1 MERRGRDRS
10 AVRRGHLALPRG
22 AAPAVLPQTPGL
34 PVSTASLRPCRPR
47 LRQHITYE
55 RGRCRGAGGRGLHQR
70 RTTACGVGCS
80 SSKIPRPFL
89 SPRLLPIPVRGPALL
104 SAHSS
109 FFLAN
114 SHSCP
119 SAAVQRPLQL
129 PRLLLRGD
137 LGASPSASGPVCSP
151 TKCFPPSENF
161 CPRVHL
167 TRSPSQ
173 GVLLRETEDLPLR
186 IHLPARGKAQVTATT
201 CLETAALPPS
211 WALYENGGLS
221 SVKW

>member
-1 MERRGRDRS
+1 MP
-10 AVRRGHLALPRG
+10 APP
-22 AAPAVLPQTPGL
+22 APAHHGRAREMQGRRRQRAP
-34 PVSTASLRPCRPR
+34 SAAHHR
-47 LRQHITYE
+47 LR
-55 RGRCRGAGGRGLHQR
+55 R
-70 RTTACGVGCS
+70 RLLLLEDPSA
-80 SSKIPRPFL
+80 FL